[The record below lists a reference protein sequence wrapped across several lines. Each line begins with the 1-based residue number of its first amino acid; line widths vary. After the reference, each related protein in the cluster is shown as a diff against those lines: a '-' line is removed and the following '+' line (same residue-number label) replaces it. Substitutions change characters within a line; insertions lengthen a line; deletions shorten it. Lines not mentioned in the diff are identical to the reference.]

1 MDVEN
6 KGIEP
11 KIALV
16 AAPQELILNKYFLAL
31 N

>member
-16 AAPQELILNKYFLAL
+16 AAPQELILNKYFFSS
-31 N
+31 